1 MITKDFTAIHPAYTC
16 EQSLYIDEMKG
27 WAGLL
32 RHKKTGARVVLV
44 SNDDTNKVFTIG
56 FRTPPKDSTGV
67 AHIIEHTVLCGS
79 DKYPSKDPFVELVK
93 GSLNTFLNA
102 MTYPDKTLYPI
113 ASYND
118 KDFKNLM
125 SVYMDAVFHPNI
137 YKNKKLFLQEG
148 WHYELEN
155 MDDPLTYNG
164 VVYNEMKGAYSS
176 PEQLLMAKITK
187 SLFPDTPYGVESG
200 GDPQFIPDLTY
211 EQFLDFHK
219 TYYHPSNS
227 YIYLYGDMDMA
238 ERLDYMDRE
247 YLSDYEYL
255 SVDSHIEKQTPPGEM
270 TTCIEKYPVAE
281 EDDTEDKYY
290 YAYNTVIGG
299 SLDADLYMAFQ
310 IVDYVLMGA
319 PGAVLKKALLDSGIA
334 KDVFG
339 SYDNGICQPYYS
351 IVAKDAKSDVKEQF
365 MTVIRSTL
373 EKVVTDGLNKRSLE
387 AALNYFEFRFR
398 EADFGRY
405 PKGLM
410 YGLQMCDSWLYDDTK
425 PFIHI
430 QVYETFEHLREYIH
444 TDYFEQLIDQY
455 LLHSNHSS
463 LLVLVPERGLT
474 KKQETETAQK
484 LQKIK
489 DRLSE
494 KELQKIIDE
503 TKALKLF
510 QETPSTQEELEKIPM
525 IGIEDI
531 KKEAE
536 PLINESAR
544 VDEMDVLRHNIGTN
558 GIGYVRL
565 LFDLSHVPDRLIGY
579 AGLLTNVLGNVNT
592 EKYSYTELT
601 DEINMSTGGIS
612 TDIAIYQENKA
623 DGTYF
628 PKLVVSGK
636 ALYHQIP
643 RLFELSAEMLFKSCF
658 DDAKRLREVID
669 QMKSRLSMYFS
680 SGGHAAA
687 VLRAQSYYSEAA
699 CFKERTSGI
708 AFYDF
713 IKDLQSNF
721 ETKKEEITAS
731 LYEVSQCIFR
741 KENVLVD
748 MTADTDGFRIMD
760 DALSCFDGL
769 WHTGAAEKGKIHFE
783 AGKYNEAFL
792 TPGMVQFDACAGNFM
807 KSGFQ
812 YHGALQILKVIMDYD
827 YLWNEIRVKGGA
839 YGCMCGFASNG
850 DAYFVTYRDPKLKES
865 YEVFK
870 NAAAYVKNFECS
882 DRDMTKYIIGAI
894 SNIDIPMNPNAKGAR
909 SLACYL
915 SGITYEDKQRTRD
928 ELLGAKVSDIRKLGS
943 LIEAFVE
950 EDYKCVVGSES
961 QIKANEAM
969 FRKVRQL

>member
-1 MITKDFTAIHPAYTC
+1 MTAGTFTQIHPSYEC
-16 EQSLYIDEMKG
+16 EQSLYIEEMKG
-27 WAGLL
+27 QAALL

-56 FRTPPKDSTGV
+56 FGTPPKDSTGV

-79 DKYPSKDPFVELVK
+79 EKYPSKDPFVELVK

-118 KDFKNLM
+118 KDFRNLM

-148 WHYELEN
+148 WHYELESRGGE
-155 MDDPLTYNG
+155 LTYNG

-176 PEQLLMAKITK
+176 PEQLLLANITK
-187 SLFPDTPYGVESG
+187 SLFPDTAYGVESG
-200 GDPQFIPDLTY
+200 GAPECIPDLTY
-211 EQFLDFHK
+211 EQFLAFHK
-219 TYYHPSNS
+219 KYYHPSNS

-238 ERLDYMDRE
+238 ERLDFMDRE
-247 YLSDYEYL
+247 YLSKYDRLEVDA
-255 SVDSHIEKQTPPGEM
+255 SVKRQMPPPHF
-270 TTCIEKYPVAE
+270 TVTAAAYPVAE
-281 EDDTEDKYY
+281 DDDTENKYY
-290 YAYNTVIGG
+290 YAYNAVVGD

-351 IVAKDAKSDVKEQF
+351 VVAKDARADAGERF
-365 MTVIRSTL
+365 MEIIKNTLTKTVT
-373 EKVVTDGLNKRSLE
+373 EGLNKRSLE

-410 YGLQMCDSWLYDDTK
+410 YGLQMFDSWLYDDTK

-430 QVYETFEHLREYIH
+430 QAYETFKRLKEYIK
-444 TDYFEQLIDQY
+444 TDYFEQLIDKY
-455 LLHSNHSS
+455 LLHNDHSG
-463 LLVLVPERGLT
+463 LLVLEPEKGLT
-474 KKQETETAQK
+474 RRQETAVKEK
-484 LQKIK
+484 LEKIK
-489 DRLSE
+489 KSLSDD
-494 KELQKIIDE
+494 ELDAIIAE
-503 TKALKLF
+503 TKALKKF

-525 IGIEDI
+525 ISIEDI

-536 PLINESAR
+536 PIINEC
-544 VDEMDVLRHNIGTN
+544 DEVCGMPVLRHDIGTN
-558 GIGYVRL
+558 GIGYVKL
-565 LFDLSHVPDRLIGY
+565 LFDLSHVPERLIGY
-579 AGLLTNVLGNVNT
+579 AGLLTNMLGNVDT
-592 EKYSYTELT
+592 KKHSYTELT
-601 DEINMSTGGIS
+601 DEINMHTGGIS
-612 TDIAIYQENKA
+612 TDITVYQSNKEA
-623 DGTYF
+623 DAYC
-628 PKLVVSGK
+628 PKFVVSAK
-636 ALYHQIP
+636 ALYDKLP
-643 RLFELSAEMLFKSCF
+643 VMSALAAEMLFESCF
-658 DDAKRLREVID
+658 EDTKRLREVID
-669 QMKSRLSMYFS
+669 RIKSRLSMYFS
-680 SGGHAAA
+680 SNGHSAA

-699 CFKERTSGI
+699 CFKDKTSGI

-713 IKDLQSNF
+713 IKELQDNF
-721 ETKKEEITAS
+721 DAKKAEITAA
-731 LYEVSQCIFR
+731 LYEVGRCIFR

-748 MTADTDGFRIMD
+748 MTADTLGFKVMD
-760 DALSCFDGL
+760 KEIGRFDGQ
-769 WHTGAAEKGKIHFE
+769 WHTSKEEKGSLHFE
-783 AGKYNEAFL
+783 AGRYNEAFL

-807 KSGFQ
+807 KKGFA

-839 YGCMCGFASNG
+839 YGCMCGFSATG
-850 DAYFVTYRDPKLKES
+850 DAYFVTYRDPKLSES

-870 NAAAYVKNFECS
+870 NAGNYIRNFECS

-915 SGITYEDKQRTRD
+915 CGITYEDKQRTRD
-928 ELLGAKVSDIRKLGS
+928 ELLGATAENIRSFGS
-943 LIEAFVE
+943 LIDAFTE

-961 QIKANEAM
+961 QIRANEAM